1 MSQSKGKLSF
11 FFSMIISQTNFEHKY
26 QFIINKVH
34 QFYIWL
40 FDYNIWL
47 SHMVDYTQFGRNN
60 YVSKSS
66 VTKFKKVIP
75 LDVLQ

>member
-1 MSQSKGKLSF
+1 
-11 FFSMIISQTNFEHKY
+11 
-26 QFIINKVH
+26 
-34 QFYIWL
+34 
-40 FDYNIWL
+40 
-47 SHMVDYTQFGRNN
+47 MVDYTQFGRNN